1 MSVAYLVSNNHHP
14 CIHSVETTIRQNA
27 IYSVSNSLNINH
39 REKDLP
45 SLRPDGANKTPL
57 QRFAKC
63 PSIESTRAYTH
74 RKVRRVKSARTWP
87 NNPKLLVRDRVFCLW
102 SLLRLARTKGAP
114 LSTDIFAFIE
124 RFFLSPP
131 PFLPALFRV
140 LKTTRV
146 LSRCSSSLN

>member
-1 MSVAYLVSNNHHP
+1 MHS
-14 CIHSVETTIRQNA
+14 HSVETTIRQDA

-45 SLRPDGANKTPL
+45 SLRPVGANKTPL

-63 PSIESTRAYTH
+63 PSIESMRTYTH

-87 NNPKLLVRDRVFCLW
+87 NNPKLLARDRVFCLW
-102 SLLRLARTKGAP
+102 SLLRFARTKGAP
-114 LSTDIFAFIE
+114 QHRYFCFHRA
-124 RFFLSPP
+124 FFLPSPSSP
-131 PFLPALFRV
+131 LFFSCNTPLHDSRLLFRV